1 MDNDISDDFH
11 LASEGEMVPES
22 DNENCDYSVEELCTK
37 LIQAKLYTC
46 LIYEEGV
53 KTGIKVL
60 KKLKRKPC
68 TSNQL
73 KKHITKAENIPKNS
87 KMKISKILGSRAQ
100 VSSKIID

>member
-11 LASEGEMVPES
+11 HASEGEMAPES
-22 DNENCDYSVEELCTK
+22 GHENYDYSVEELCMK
-37 LIQAKLYTC
+37 LIEAKLYTC

-73 KKHITKAENIPKNS
+73 KKHFSHHLKSKKKVSHSMQSDDIP
-87 KMKISKILGSRAQ
+87 
-100 VSSKIID
+100 